1 MENIAL
7 QQLVDEVRDLPLTV
21 SDVLAQVIT
30 ECDNADALALGA
42 ETTPGCGQCVARCRH
57 RQLRHNGDSPRAC
70 SACLPWT

>member
-30 ECDNADALALGA
+30 ECDNADASVSSLASCDGVRRSTVTGSMIWWRLPSTKRLA
-42 ETTPGCGQCVARCRH
+42 STC
-57 RQLRHNGDSPRAC
+57 PRR
-70 SACLPWT
+70 